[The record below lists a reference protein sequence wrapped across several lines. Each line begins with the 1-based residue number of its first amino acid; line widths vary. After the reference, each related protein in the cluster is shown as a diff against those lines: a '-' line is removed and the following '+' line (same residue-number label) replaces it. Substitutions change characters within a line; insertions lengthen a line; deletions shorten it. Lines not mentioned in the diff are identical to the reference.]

1 MEIQLEHVS
10 FVYTGKQ
17 QVKKAVNDVSCSFS
31 SGTLYAIMGA
41 SGSGKST
48 LLSLLAGLKLPTEG
62 RVLYDGRPTTELDR
76 SQLRR
81 DTVSVIYQEFNLFP
95 LLTAEENVS
104 YPLRL
109 RKEDPRRITDLAHQS
124 LTNMGLKEN
133 EFRKLPNMLSG
144 GEQQRVAIARALV
157 TGSQVILADEPTGNL
172 DSENS
177 RHIVEILQ
185 NLAREEGRCI
195 IVVTHDPDVADSADV
210 LLRMKDGHLCPE
222 D

>member
-1 MEIQLEHVS
+1 MEIRLEHVS

-17 QVKKAVNDVSCSFS
+17 QVKKAVNDVSCCFS

-48 LLSLLAGLKLPTEG
+48 LLSLLAGLKLPAEG
-62 RVLYDGRPTTELDR
+62 RVLYDGQPTTELDC

-81 DTVSVIYQEFNLFP
+81 DTVSVIYQDFNLFP
-95 LLTAEENVS
+95 LLTAEENVR

-109 RKEDPRRITDLAHQS
+109 HKENQSQIAKLARQVLTD
-124 LTNMGLKEN
+124 MGLKEN
-133 EFRKLPNMLSG
+133 DFQKLPNMLSG

-185 NLAREEGRCI
+185 KLAHEEGRCV
-195 IVVTHDPDVADSADV
+195 IVVTHDPEVAGKADCVLEMRDGV
-210 LLRMKDGHLCPE
+210 LLE
-222 D
+222 Q

>member
-1 MEIQLEHVS
+1 MEIQLEQVS
-10 FVYTGKQ
+10 YAYTGKQ
-17 QVKKAVNDVSCSFS
+17 QVKTAVNGVSYHFS
-31 SGTLYAIMGA
+31 AGTLYAIMGA

-48 LLSLLAGLKLPTEG
+48 LLSLLAGLKRPTEG
-62 RVLYDGRPTTELDR
+62 RVLYDGRPTTELDC
-76 SQLRR
+76 SGLRR
-81 DTVSVIYQEFNLFP
+81 DTVSVIYQDFNLFP

-109 RKEDPRRITDLAHQS
+109 RKAERGRIADLAHQAM
-124 LTNMGLKEN
+124 TDMGLKED

-185 NLAREEGRCI
+185 GLAHEEGRCV

-210 LLRMKDGHLCPE
+210 LLRMKDGQLL
-222 D
+222 